1 MGDPAGEGGGGV
13 RGVDLARITEELAE
27 LWRHSQSTEIQE
39 AIERLWSAAYS
50 VDRSWSGSCI
60 GYHAN
65 VYYQDF
71 EPPPP
76 GQSFSVEWGITG
88 GTFGSPGKWAEQD
101 PDHVQQMI
109 YERAGVSDDA
119 VLTDFND
126 RASTCF
132 EEQRLIVLS
141 GLAALDKQL
150 GLDDFLSRVKAKA
163 EAVTL
168 STLSSLVSSL
178 MPQGQLT
185 TRDER
190 AAIEGKRIPR
200 HYHVLGRVMQ
210 AKEAIDAIAQLR
222 TIVQTTRQ
230 HVIRIEPPESQT
242 PRPHVI
248 RTERPGSQDT
258 NNGTVVFIGH
268 GRTQTWRVLKNFLED
283 QLGLEVEEFSRVS
296 VAGRTTTD
304 RLKEM
309 LGRAAFAFLVL
320 TGEDE
325 TVSGGLQPR
334 MNVVHELGLFQ
345 GRLGFERAI
354 ILLED
359 ECEEFSN
366 IHGLGQIRFRKDDIT
381 SVFEDIRG
389 VLEREGI
396 GG

>member
-1 MGDPAGEGGGGV
+1 MQV
-13 RGVDLARITEELAE
+13 SNDLARITEELAE
-27 LWRHSQSTEIQE
+27 LWRCSQSTEIQE
-39 AIERLWSAAYS
+39 AIERLWSAAYA
-50 VDRSWSGSCI
+50 VNRSWSGSCI

-76 GQSFSVEWGITG
+76 GRRFSVEWGITG
-88 GTFGSPGKWAEQD
+88 GPFGSPGKWMEQD
-101 PDHVQQMI
+101 PEHVQQVI
-109 YERAGVSDDA
+109 YERAGVSGDA
-119 VLTDFND
+119 VLTGFND
-126 RASTCF
+126 RASACV
-132 EEQRLIVLS
+132 EEQRLSMLS
-141 GLAALDKQL
+141 VFAALDKRL
-150 GLDDFLSRVKAKA
+150 GPDDFLSRVQAEV

-168 STLSSLVSSL
+168 PTLSSSASSL
-178 MPQGQLT
+178 MPRGQLS

-190 AAIEGKRIPR
+190 AATEGTCIPR
-200 HYHVLGRVMQ
+200 HYHVLARVKQ
-210 AKEAIDAIAQLR
+210 TKEIIDAIAHFR
-222 TIVQTTRQ
+222 TTVQTTRQ
-230 HVIRIEPPESQT
+230 HAMRVEPPESQT
-242 PRPHVI
+242 TGRHVI
-248 RTERPGSQDT
+248 RMEPREPQDA
-258 NNGTVVFIGH
+258 NDGTVVFIGH
-268 GRTQTWRVLKNFLED
+268 GRTQTWRVLKDFLENR
-283 QLGLEVEEFSRVS
+283 LTLEVEEFNRVP

-304 RLKEM
+304 RLNEM
-309 LGRAAFAFLVL
+309 LRRAGFAFLVL

-325 TVSGGLQPR
+325 TKSEGLQPR

-381 SVFEDIRG
+381 SAFEDIRG